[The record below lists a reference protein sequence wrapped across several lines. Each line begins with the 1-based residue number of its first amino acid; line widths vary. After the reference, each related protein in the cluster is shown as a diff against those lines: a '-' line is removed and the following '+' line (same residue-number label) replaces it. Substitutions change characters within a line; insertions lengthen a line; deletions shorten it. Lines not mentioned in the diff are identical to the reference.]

1 MSEIGRPLWQ
11 RSFPDICD
19 WDGRIETGII
29 PDLMAPAVAARPEAC
44 ALEFREQR
52 ISYGRLNALVE
63 QLAAG
68 LLAEGIGKG
77 DRVALLLPNTPWH
90 PVAFFA
96 LARCGATAVHL
107 SALDAPRE
115 LAHKIGLTQPCCLIT
130 TNLPGFLPAALEL
143 LAAGKIARVLV
154 GDDRRWGDDDGAA
167 LPVPAI
173 QGIGTLDSL
182 MTAQLPARW
191 PEVSPDDTMLLQF
204 TGGTTGLSKAAIL
217 THGNLVCAVNS
228 YRLWGD
234 GVALEPGAQKAIAVL
249 PLFHIYALTTVLL
262 RHLRDGNEIMLRQR
276 FDVPTLLADIEKK
289 RATLMAGV
297 PTIWFALLN
306 HPGAAGIDYSSLRV
320 CVSGGAPM
328 PFEIQTQLEQVL
340 GLKIYNGW
348 GMTET
353 SPAGTRV
360 PRSAARR
367 PGLIGVPLPG
377 VSMTIMSLSDDRSI
391 LPPGEIGEIAIRG
404 ANVFKGYYENP
415 EATREAF
422 VDGWFLTG
430 DIGLMDAG
438 GLFEIV
444 DRRKNMIIS
453 GGFNVYPVQVEG
465 AIYEHPAVREVI
477 VIGVDDAYRG
487 QSAKAFVT
495 LKEGA
500 RAFTLEAL
508 QAFLKERLGK
518 HEWPRALEFRDALP
532 RSPAGKLLAS
542 VLVEE
547 ERQKAAAAGMASA
560 NA

>member
-1 MSEIGRPLWQ
+1 MSDMERPPWQ

-19 WDGRIETGII
+19 WDGRVETGII
-29 PDLMAPAVAARPEAC
+29 PDLLAPAVAARPDAC

-52 ISYGRLNALVE
+52 ISYGSLNALVE

-68 LLAEGIGKG
+68 LMAKGIGKG

-96 LARCGATAVHL
+96 LARCGATVVHL

-115 LAHKIGLTQPCCLIT
+115 LAHKIGLTKPCCLIT
-130 TNLPGFLPAALEL
+130 TNLAGFLPAALDL
-143 LAAGKIARVLV
+143 LAAGKVAQIVV
-154 GDDRRWGDDDGAA
+154 GEDKRWGDDGGAA
-167 LPVPAI
+167 LSVP
-173 QGIGTLDSL
+173 GMPGVSSLDAL
-182 MTAQLPARW
+182 MTAQPPARW

-204 TGGTTGLSKAAIL
+204 TGGTTGLSKAAVL
-217 THGNLVCAVNS
+217 SHGNLVCAVNS

-234 GVALEPGAQKAIAVL
+234 GVALEPGAQKAVAVL

-276 FDVPTLLADIEKK
+276 FDVPTLLTDISKK
-289 RATLMAGV
+289 RATLIAGV

-306 HPGAAGIDYSSLRV
+306 HPGAAEIDYSSLRV

-328 PFEIQTQLEQVL
+328 PNEIQTQLEQVL

-360 PRSAARR
+360 PRSATRR

-377 VSMTIMSLSDDRSI
+377 VMLKIVALGDDRAD
-391 LPPGEIGEIAIRG
+391 LAPGETGEIAIRG
-404 ANVFKGYYENP
+404 ANVFRGYYENP

-422 VDGWFLTG
+422 IDGWFLTG
-430 DIGLMDAG
+430 DIGRMDAD

-453 GGFNVYPVQVEG
+453 GGFNVYPVQVES

-477 VIGVDDAYRG
+477 VIGIDDAYRG
-487 QSAKAFVT
+487 QSAKAFIT
-495 LKEGA
+495 LKDGA
-500 RAFTLEAL
+500 QAFTLEAL
-508 QAFLKERLGK
+508 QDFLKERLGR

-542 VLVEE
+542 VLVDE
-547 ERQKAAAAGMASA
+547 ERQKAAAGMKPTRT
-560 NA
+560 